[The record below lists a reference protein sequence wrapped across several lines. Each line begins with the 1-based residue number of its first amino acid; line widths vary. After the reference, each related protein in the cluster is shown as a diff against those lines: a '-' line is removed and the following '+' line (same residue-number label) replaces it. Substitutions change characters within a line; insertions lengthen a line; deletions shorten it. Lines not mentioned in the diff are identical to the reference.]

1 MKSDWFKDWF
11 NTSEYLN
18 VYKHR
23 NEEDAE
29 FHIQLI
35 LDNVPLDPEA
45 EILDMACGAGRHSII
60 LARKK
65 INVTGVDLSEN
76 LLSVAKQTAENEN
89 LKINFIQ
96 SDIRNFKTQKKF
108 DLVLNL
114 FTSLGYFETDEENF
128 SVLKKAYD
136 FLKPN
141 RFFVLDYFNVEFLKK
156 NLVELSKDKIGNEEI
171 IQKRK
176 IENGRVVKQISI
188 LANGKKRNY
197 EESVKMYSDTEL
209 IDELRKIGFEIVK
222 TFGDFLGSKFNKLE
236 SERLILICK
245 KVNS

>member
-65 INVTGVDLSEN
+65 FNVTGVDLSEN

-96 SDIRNFKTQKKF
+96 SDIRSFKTQKKF

-114 FTSLGYFETDEENF
+114 FTSFGYFETDEESRLLRFVHRAGIGEQQGAEVDKQEGN
-128 SVLKKAYD
+128 
-136 FLKPN
+136 N
-141 RFFVLDYFNVEFLKK
+141 R
-156 NLVELSKDKIGNEEI
+156 EEH
-171 IQKRK
+171 
-176 IENGRVVKQISI
+176 
-188 LANGKKRNY
+188 RNQ
-197 EESVKMYSDTEL
+197 
-209 IDELRKIGFEIVK
+209 
-222 TFGDFLGSKFNKLE
+222 
-236 SERLILICK
+236 
-245 KVNS
+245 